1 MKAYAGEPGALLA
14 RTNGG
19 PETPGGFSAP
29 REEIHVLVI
38 SDDPALRSELVAL
51 LSDQPDRLIVSQAED
66 EADLP
71 AAVDAARPDVAVWD
85 TGWDR
90 ASALAELADLGD
102 PRLPVVALVPD
113 DVDSADLIAGGVRGI
128 IRRNASG
135 ASLGAAVR
143 AASAGL
149 LVIDAALGAARSLPS
164 DPGALVESLTARELE
179 VLQLLVEGLS
189 NRTIAQRLKI
199 SENTAKF
206 HVAAIL
212 GKLGAQNRTE
222 AVTRAAR
229 AGLIIL

>member
-1 MKAYAGEPGALLA
+1 MKAYVGEPGALLA
-14 RTNGG
+14 RTSGG
-19 PETPGGFSAP
+19 REIPWRSPAP

-71 AAVDAARPDVAVWD
+71 AAVDAARPDVVVWD
-85 TGWDR
+85 IGLDR
-90 ASALAELADLGD
+90 ASALAQLADLGD
-102 PRLPVVALVPD
+102 PRLPIVVLVPD
-113 DVDSADLIAGGVRGI
+113 EVDSADLVAGGVRGI
-128 IRRNASG
+128 MRRNASC

-149 LVIDAALGAARSLPS
+149 LVIDPALGAARSLLR
-164 DPGALVESLTARELE
+164 DTDALVEPLTARELE
-179 VLQLLVEGLS
+179 VLQLLAGGLS
-189 NRTIAQRLKI
+189 NRTIAERLKI